1 VGVIKQVF
9 ISDSVHIHAKI
20 SVQGVSINQIHVDL
34 WQRSLVCKQDESR
47 FRAAETK
54 FMRKAEAGRTPLD
67 YRKNLD
73 TVKEGTEYTTYT
85 GIHRKLQKEQLH
97 RMSAQ

>member
-1 VGVIKQVF
+1 MLIYGSEVW
-9 ISDSVHIHAKI
+9 SVRKR
-20 SVQGVSINQIHVDL
+20 V
-34 WQRSLVCKQDESR
+34 ESR

-97 RMSAQ
+97 RMSRSRIAFQILTYQPQRRRIWEDY